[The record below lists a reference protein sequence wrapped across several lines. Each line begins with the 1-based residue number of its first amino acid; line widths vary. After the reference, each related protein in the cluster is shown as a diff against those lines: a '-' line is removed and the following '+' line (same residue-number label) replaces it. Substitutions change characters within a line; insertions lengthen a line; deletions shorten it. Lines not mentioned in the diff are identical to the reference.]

1 LPKHSACVSSPL
13 ARRSPARR
21 NSGSAIAAEVF
32 MDIAGQCSM
41 PTAQAHFKNGA
52 AVLNSFVVGY
62 AREASSIFNCLRG
75 AVMPHDFMPGLA
87 GVPAATSS
95 ISDVDGQRGV
105 LEYRGIRVEEL
116 CAKSSYLETAYLL
129 LFGRLPTPAEFTR
142 WTADVTHH
150 RRIKF
155 RIVDLLKC
163 LPEQGHPMDALQ
175 AAVAALGMFYPGR
188 EVKDAENNYW
198 SAVRLIAKLPTIV
211 AAWARIRHGDDYLPP
226 RDDLG
231 FSENFLYMLTES
243 VPMPLWGEV
252 FDDCM
257 ILHAEH
263 TMNASTFAGLVTAS
277 TLADPYTV
285 VASSIGALKGPLH
298 GGANEEVIQM
308 LKEIG
313 SPDRAHA
320 YVEERLR
327 AKQRLMGF
335 GHRVYKV
342 KDPRASVLQGLCQ
355 RLFTECGSSPF
366 YETALRVEQT
376 AGTLLSGKGIYPNVD
391 FYSGIIYDKMGID
404 MDLFTPL
411 FAMARVSGWLAH
423 WLEQLREN
431 KLFRPDQIYSG
442 EHNRPYVPIDQ
453 R

>member
-1 LPKHSACVSSPL
+1 
-13 ARRSPARR
+13 
-21 NSGSAIAAEVF
+21 
-32 MDIAGQCSM
+32 
-41 PTAQAHFKNGA
+41 
-52 AVLNSFVVGY
+52 
-62 AREASSIFNCLRG
+62 
-75 AVMPHDFMPGLA
+75 MPHDFMPGLA

-95 ISDVDGQRGV
+95 ISDVDGQRGI
-105 LEYRGIRVEEL
+105 LEYRGIRVETL
-116 CAKSSYLETAYLL
+116 CAESTYLETAYLL
-129 LFGRLPTPAEFTR
+129 LFGHLPSATEFQQWNR
-142 WTADVTHH
+142 DVTHR

-188 EVKDAENNYW
+188 NVKDVENNYW
-198 SAVRLIAKLPTIV
+198 SAVRLVAKLPTIV
-211 AAWARIRHGDDYLPP
+211 AAWARLRHGDDPIPP

-243 VPMPLWGEV
+243 VAPSLWADI
-252 FDDCM
+252 FDDCL

-263 TMNASTFAGLVTAS
+263 TMNASTFTGLVTAS

-298 GGANEEVIQM
+298 GGANEEVVVM
-308 LKEIG
+308 LREIG
-313 SPDRAHA
+313 TAEKARSYVARAM
-320 YVEERLR
+320 ES
-327 AKQRLMGF
+327 KKKLMGF

-342 KDPRASVLQGLCQ
+342 KDPRATVLQQLCR
-355 RLFTECGSSPF
+355 RLFSEFGSSPL
-366 YETALRVEQT
+366 YEVALEVEAA
-376 AGTLLSGKGIYPNVD
+376 AGESLNSKGIYPNVD

-404 MDLFTPL
+404 IDLYTPL
-411 FAMARVSGWLAH
+411 FAMSRVSGWLAH

>member
-1 LPKHSACVSSPL
+1 
-13 ARRSPARR
+13 
-21 NSGSAIAAEVF
+21 
-32 MDIAGQCSM
+32 
-41 PTAQAHFKNGA
+41 
-52 AVLNSFVVGY
+52 
-62 AREASSIFNCLRG
+62 
-75 AVMPHDFMPGLA
+75 MPHDFMPGLA

-95 ISDVDGQRGV
+95 ISDVDGQRGI
-105 LEYRGIRVEEL
+105 LEYRGIRVETL
-116 CAKSSYLETAYLL
+116 CSDSSYLETAYLL
-129 LFGRLPTPAEFTR
+129 LFGHLPSKSELLQ

-155 RIVDLLKC
+155 RIIDLLKC
-163 LPEQGHPMDALQ
+163 LPESGHPMDALQ

-188 EVKDAENNYW
+188 NVKDVENNYW
-198 SAVRLIAKLPTIV
+198 STVRLVAKLPTIV
-211 AAWARIRHGDDYLPP
+211 AAWARLRHGDDPIPP

-243 VPMPLWGEV
+243 VTPSVWAEV
-252 FDDCM
+252 FDDCL

-263 TMNASTFAGLVTAS
+263 TMNASTFTGLVTAS

-298 GGANEEVIQM
+298 GGANEEVVMM

-313 SPDRAHA
+313 TTKKARA
-320 YVEERLR
+320 YVEGALQN
-327 AKQRLMGF
+327 KNKLMGF

-342 KDPRASVLQGLCQ
+342 KDPRATVLQEICR
-355 RLFTECGSSPF
+355 RLFKECGSSPL
-366 YETALRVEQT
+366 YEVALEVEKT
-376 AGTLLSGKGIYPNVD
+376 AGESLNHKGIYPNVD

-404 MDLFTPL
+404 VDLFTPL
-411 FAMARVSGWLAH
+411 FAVARVSGWLAH

-431 KLFRPDQIYSG
+431 KLFRPDQIYAG
-442 EHNRPYVPIDQ
+442 EHNRPYIPLSQ

>member
-1 LPKHSACVSSPL
+1 
-13 ARRSPARR
+13 
-21 NSGSAIAAEVF
+21 
-32 MDIAGQCSM
+32 
-41 PTAQAHFKNGA
+41 
-52 AVLNSFVVGY
+52 
-62 AREASSIFNCLRG
+62 
-75 AVMPHDFMPGLA
+75 MPHDFMPGLA

-105 LEYRGIRVEEL
+105 LEYRGIRVETL
-116 CAKSSYLETAYLL
+116 CSNSSYLETAYLL
-129 LFGRLPTPAEFTR
+129 LFGQLPSATEFQR
-142 WTADVTHH
+142 WVTDVTHH

-155 RIVDLLKC
+155 RIIDLLKS

-188 EVKDAENNYW
+188 NVKDVQNNYW

-211 AAWARIRHGDDYLPP
+211 AAWARLRHGDAPIMP

-231 FSENFLYMLTES
+231 FSENFFYMLTES
-243 VPMPLWGEV
+243 VVPLLWDEI
-252 FDDCM
+252 FDDCL

-263 TMNASTFAGLVTAS
+263 TMNASTFTGLVTAS

-298 GGANEEVIQM
+298 GGANEEVVVM
-308 LKEIG
+308 LQEIG
-313 SPDRAHA
+313 TLDKARL
-320 YVEERLR
+320 YVEHALQN
-327 AKQRLMGF
+327 KKKLMGF

-342 KDPRASVLQGLCQ
+342 KDPRATVLQELCR
-355 RLFTECGSSPF
+355 RLFKECGSSPL
-366 YETALRVEQT
+366 YEIALEVEAA
-376 AGTLLSGKGIYPNVD
+376 AGTMLKDKDIYPNVD

-404 MDLFTPL
+404 VDLFTPL
-411 FAMARVSGWLAH
+411 FAMSRVSGWLAH